1 MLTEIWLTGAAAA
14 PMRRVPAGL
23 LVAGAG
29 LDGDR
34 YALGGGTWAR
44 YPDLEKQ
51 LTLID
56 SDAVAAVAA
65 EVGAEPRA
73 GDTRRNLVTVGVD
86 LPALVGRW
94 FAVGDAVLFG
104 MKRLPALRPPGTAD
118 PNAAGEGD
126 GAPRRDQRGGS
137 PARRSRRAPPSSR
150 CRTPRRPGAGCRSEP
165 TARSPGGS
173 DHHASATERSSC
185 LTLSS
190 DRRRLAAARVRIC
203 LGHSSMALLR
213 RVRTDQP

>member
-1 MLTEIWLTGAAAA
+1 MTAGVLTEIWLTGVAAA
-14 PMRRVPAGL
+14 PMRRIPAGL

-65 EVGAEPRA
+65 EVGADLAP

-94 FAVGDAVLFG
+94 FTVGDAVLFG
-104 MKRLPALRPPGTAD
+104 MKRCPPCAHLERLTGTRLVKAMVHRGGI
-118 PNAAGEGD
+118 NAAVFAGAEIAE
-126 GAPRRDQRGGS
+126 GAPVEPLSDAEA
-137 PARRSRRAPPSSR
+137 ARRGMPVGAD
-150 CRTPRRPGAGCRSEP
+150 RPVA
-165 TARSPGGS
+165 
-173 DHHASATERSSC
+173 
-185 LTLSS
+185 
-190 DRRRLAAARVRIC
+190 
-203 LGHSSMALLR
+203 R
-213 RVRTDQP
+213 RV

>member
-1 MLTEIWLTGAAAA
+1 MTAGVLTEIWLTGVAAA
-14 PMRRVPAGL
+14 PMRRIPAGL

-65 EVGAEPRA
+65 EVGADLVP

-94 FAVGDAVLFG
+94 FTVGDAVLFG
-104 MKRLPALRPPGTAD
+104 MKRCPPCAHLERLTGARLVKAMVHRGGI
-118 PNAAGEGD
+118 NAAVFAGAEIAE
-126 GAPRRDQRGGS
+126 GAPVEPLSDAEA
-137 PARRSRRAPPSSR
+137 ARRGMPVGAD
-150 CRTPRRPGAGCRSEP
+150 RPVA
-165 TARSPGGS
+165 
-173 DHHASATERSSC
+173 
-185 LTLSS
+185 
-190 DRRRLAAARVRIC
+190 
-203 LGHSSMALLR
+203 R
-213 RVRTDQP
+213 RV